1 MKNKIYTIYSEYT
14 PNPEVMKFVSNQILT
29 DHMIEFETI
38 PKQIEYPL
46 IYDLFMLPFVENI
59 FLGINFISIEKNN
72 KVNWDDISY
81 EIRGLIQE
89 KLNKGVFVKSEGI
102 TTKKQDIKR
111 NVKVNR
117 KRTKKELIIEDVFEQ
132 HIRPYVMQD
141 GGDISLVSYENGIVK
156 VLLQGAC
163 NGCPSSTYTLK
174 QGIETKLKQILG
186 EEIKEVIP
194 IN

>member
-1 MKNKIYTIYSEYT
+1 M
-14 PNPEVMKFVSNQILT
+14 
-29 DHMIEFETI
+29 
-38 PKQIEYPL
+38 
-46 IYDLFMLPFVENI
+46 
-59 FLGINFISIEKNN
+59 
-72 KVNWDDISY
+72 
-81 EIRGLIQE
+81 
-89 KLNKGVFVKSEGI
+89 GI

-117 KRTKKELIIEDVFEQ
+117 KRTKKELIIEDIFEQ